1 MSEKAARFRKLL
13 ESDGPIV
20 ITGAHNGMSAKLVEE
35 AGFEGVWAS
44 GFEISAS
51 YALPDANILTM
62 AENVLVAKAMSD
74 ATEVPVIADCDNGYG
89 NAINVIRTVQ
99 EYEKAGIAG
108 ICIEDNVFPKRCS
121 FYAGVKRELAPI
133 AEHAGK
139 IEAAKA
145 AQKDPNFV
153 VIARTEALIA
163 GWGMEE
169 ALKRGRAYADAGA
182 DMVLIH
188 SKSPSSAEVIEF
200 ARRWDRKTPLVCVPT
215 IYKEATA
222 TQLYEAGF
230 KMMIFA
236 NHAMRSSIKAM
247 QDALKVLHDAGY
259 TGSVEDR
266 IVPLKEVYRLVGEP
280 QMKADEKAFL
290 PPDGDQVTAVIL
302 AAGYEKHLGALIET
316 KPKSMLDIKGKTI
329 LQRQVEALNAANIK
343 NIAVVRG
350 YKKETIDLP
359 NIRYYDNDDFADGGE
374 LGSLFSAAPEL
385 KGRVLVMYGDILF
398 DRAIIEKLMQSPEDV
413 TIVADRAWRDTH
425 TGRQSGR
432 PDLVAEKQAPPSQG
446 HRYLGEEATTEVE
459 AIGAS
464 LDPEAATGEFIGMMM
479 MTDQACK
486 SVTGL
491 YKELGAAKG
500 ADGRFH
506 EAESLRRASLTDLL
520 QELIHRGQSVNAVG
534 IYKGWMEIDTLEDY
548 QRAWATLK

>member
-1 MSEKAARFRKLL
+1 MSKAASFRKLL
-13 ESDGPIV
+13 ASDGPIV
-20 ITGAHNGMSAKLVEE
+20 ITGAHNGISARLVEE

-62 AENVLVAKAMSD
+62 AENVTVAKAMND
-74 ATEVPVIADCDNGYG
+74 ACTIPVIADCDNGYG

-121 FYAGVKRELAPI
+121 FYAGVRRELAPV

-139 IEAAKA
+139 IQAAKA
-145 AQKDPNFV
+145 AQKDPDFV

-188 SKSPSSAEVIEF
+188 SKSPNPAEVMDF

-215 IYKEATA
+215 IYKEATV

-230 KMMIFA
+230 KMIIFA

-247 QDALKVLHDAGY
+247 QEALNHLHTMGF

-280 QMKADEKAFL
+280 EMKANEKCFL
-290 PPDGDQVTAVIL
+290 PPDGEQVTAIIL
-302 AAGYEKHLGALIET
+302 AAGYEKQLGALIEDR
-316 KPKSMLDIKGKTI
+316 PKSMLDVRGKTI
-329 LQRQVEALNAANIK
+329 IQRQVEALNAANIK

-350 YKKETIDLP
+350 YKKEMIDLP
-359 NIRYYDNDDFADGGE
+359 NIRTYDNEDFAEGGE

-385 KGRVLVMYGDILF
+385 KGRVLVLYGDILF
-398 DRAIIEKLMQSPEDV
+398 DRSIVEKLLKSPDDV
-413 TIVADRAWRDTH
+413 TIVADRAWRDTRV
-425 TGRQSGR
+425 GRQGGR
-432 PDLVAEKQAPPSQG
+432 PDLVAEKQAPPAG
-446 HRYLGEEATTEVE
+446 IRYLAEDATTEVE

-479 MTDQACK
+479 LTDAACRK
-486 SVTGL
+486 VEQV
-491 YKELGAAKG
+491 YREVMDKAPA
-500 ADGRFH
+500 GRFH

-520 QELIHRGQSVNAVG
+520 QELIHRGETVGAVG
-534 IYKGWMEIDTLEDY
+534 IYKGWMEVDTFEDY

>member
-1 MSEKAARFRKLL
+1 MSDKAARFRELL
-13 ESDGPIV
+13 ENEGPIV
-20 ITGAHNGMSAKLVEE
+20 ITGAHNGISAKLVEE

-62 AENVLVAKAMSD
+62 AENVLVAKAMND
-74 ATEVPVIADCDNGYG
+74 ACGIPVIADCDNGYG

-99 EYEKAGIAG
+99 EYEKAGIAA

-139 IEAAKA
+139 IAAAKG

-188 SKSPSSAEVIEF
+188 SKSPSPAEVIEF
-200 ARRWDRKTPLVCVPT
+200 ARRWDRETPLVCVPT
-215 IYKEATA
+215 IYKEATVN
-222 TQLYEAGF
+222 QLYEAGF
-230 KMMIFA
+230 KMIIFA

-280 QMKADEKAFL
+280 QMKADEKAYL
-290 PPDGDQVTAVIL
+290 PPDGEQVTAIIL
-302 AAGYEKHLGALIET
+302 AAGYEKHLGALIES

-359 NIRYYDNDDFADGGE
+359 NIRYYDNEDFVDGGE
-374 LGSLFSAAPEL
+374 LGSLFSASAEL
-385 KGRVLVMYGDILF
+385 KGRVLVLYGDILF
-398 DRAIIEKLMQSPEDV
+398 DRSIVEKLLKSPEDV

-425 TGRQSGR
+425 QGRQSGR
-432 PDLVAEKQAPPSQG
+432 PDLVAERQAPPQS

-464 LDPEAATGEFIGMMM
+464 LDPEAATGEFIGMLM
-479 MTDQACK
+479 MTDPACK
-486 SVTGL
+486 AVTSL
-491 YKELGAAKG
+491 YKDLATKD

-520 QELIHRGQSVNAVG
+520 QELVQRGQTVHAVG
-534 IYKGWMEIDTLEDY
+534 TYKGWMEIDTLEDY